1 VAQGTQEERAI
12 MTTGYNYF
20 LYDGTRT
27 LLALLGIDEPTKEQ
41 RQQAE
46 RVIKDIC
53 GYTRSVTGH

>member
-1 VAQGTQEERAI
+1 

-53 GYTRSVTGH
+53 GYVRSVTGH